1 VLVYAVIKNRPF
13 QKSLSNQDVFEAEKV
28 LLLFFI
34 ILPSPV
40 ATGGLWWAKP
50 PQTMLQALSN

>member
-1 VLVYAVIKNRPF
+1 VLVYAVIKNRRF